1 MGSKSNPMK
10 NQPDNFMHQEITNKI
25 IGAFFNVYN
34 KLGYGFLEKVYQ
46 NALLIEI
53 SKFGLNATA
62 QMPIKVFYE
71 SCEVG
76 YYFADLIVNDLVI
89 VEIKACEGL
98 IAEHEAQLVNYLKAT
113 DLEVGLLVNFGIK
126 PTFKRKVFS
135 NNFKTLI

>member
-1 MGSKSNPMK
+1 
-10 NQPDNFMHQEITNKI
+10 MHQEITNKI

-62 QMPIKVFYE
+62 QMPIKVFYD